1 MATSFNKYFASWLN
15 EIPKQMYDNIVK
27 RSPTFTMLMR
37 KEKKWDQGGDTIQ
50 PHIKYVQA
58 SNAGSYRG
66 YDPLDITPQQTR
78 TDAEFRR
85 KQNYASI
92 VFNGYEMASSR
103 GKNAIFSM
111 AEVAM
116 QDAEDTMFD
125 KMATQIFSDGTGNG
139 GKDIL
144 GLEAAIDDGTGTA
157 IYAGIDRTTELWW
170 RAGQLSAAAALSMT
184 ELTERYVAASRG
196 GMQNSPDFFVAGFTA
211 WNVVNT
217 LCRNRFETHSA
228 VNNAGKMFANL
239 GFPFVNF
246 MGVPVVYDEYCPTGT
261 LYGLNSET
269 IQLWSDPVI
278 NFKPTEMVK
287 PANMDAK
294 IGQILWSG
302 ELVCTEPRANFKI
315 EGITSADLTTP

>member
-1 MATSFNKYFASWLN
+1 MASSFDKYFASWVN
-15 EIPKQMYDNIVK
+15 EIPKKMYDNIVK

-37 KEKKWDQGGDTIQ
+37 KEKTWNQGGDTIQ
-50 PHIKYVQA
+50 PHIKYQQA
-58 SNAGSYRG
+58 TNAGSYKG
-66 YDPLDITPQQTR
+66 YDTLDITPQQTR
-78 TDAEFRR
+78 TDAMFFR

-92 VFNGYEMASSR
+92 VFNGYEVASSR
-103 GKNAIFSM
+103 GKNAIFDM

-144 GLEAAIDDGTGTA
+144 GLEAAIDDGTGVA
-157 IYAGIDRTTELWW
+157 IYGGIDRTTNTWW
-170 RAGQLSAAAALSMT
+170 KAQQLSAAGTLSMS
-184 ELTERYVAASRG
+184 ELTEKYVQCSRG
-196 GMQNSPDFFVAGFTA
+196 GMQNSPDFMVAGFTA
-211 WNVVNT
+211 WNAVNT
-217 LCRNRFETHSA
+217 LCRNRFQEHSMTS
-228 VNNAGKMFANL
+228 NAGKMFANL
-239 GFPFVNF
+239 GFPFINF

-261 LYGLNSET
+261 LYMINSET
-269 IQLWSDPVI
+269 LQLWSDPVI

-302 ELVCTEPRANFKI
+302 ELVCTEPRANAKI
-315 EGITSADLTTP
+315 EGITGADTTTP